1 MTSFKEFADSCK
13 NIEGITSSLEMTDQV
28 ADLLEKVDTEE
39 LPVVTHFIMGQVF
52 PSWSSQELGIGESLL
67 YTALSK
73 ASGIPVDEIENIVRD
88 TGDIGETAVRVL
100 SKASRNQVTFSSF
113 FEESTPQLTI
123 LEVSDRLKHIAN
135 VSGKGSQNQKI
146 KNLQYVFS
154 ASSPEEA
161 RYLSRLAIEELRIG
175 VGEGIVRDAIS
186 KAFNVTVEK
195 LELGFMLTN
204 DLGAVASAAKR
215 GGEEEVSK
223 LDIQVNRPIRMM
235 LAQVTP
241 SIETAFNEMGTA
253 AVEWKFDGARVQIH
267 KKKDEVNIFSRKL
280 ENVTNSLPDIVESVK
295 NQLNA
300 DTAIIDGEAVAIDED
315 GRPRAFQDILRRFR
329 RKYDVLSTSKEI
341 PIILNMFDL
350 MYLNGDSYIDLPLK
364 QRRDMLGNII
374 ENTKSI
380 KVDKQVMTS
389 EVAEANRIYNDALSA
404 GHEGIM
410 IKNPESPYSPGKRG
424 KNWLKKKP
432 IMETLDL
439 VVIGGEWGYGRRV
452 NLIGS
457 YAIACYDR
465 NTGQFLP
472 IGKVATG
479 ITDEKLEELTRLFSD
494 LIVMEKGRKIEFKP
508 EVVFEIGFEEI
519 QKSTNY
525 ESGYA
530 LRFPRLVNVRD
541 DKSPE
546 ESDTIERIE
555 EIYLKQRSRNHNN
568 FS

>member
-1 MTSFKEFADSCK
+1 MTSFKKFADACK
-13 NIEGITSSLEMTDQV
+13 NIEKITSSLEMTDQV
-28 ADLLEKVDTEE
+28 ADLLAKVDTDE
-39 LPVVTHFIMGQVF
+39 LPVVTHFIMGQIF

-73 ASGIPVDEIENIVRD
+73 ASGLSVDDIENIVRD
-88 TGDIGETAVRVL
+88 TGDIGETALRAL
-100 SKASRNQVTFSSF
+100 SKLSSNQVTFSSF
-113 FEESTPQLTI
+113 VEEPIPQLTI
-123 LEVSDRLKHIAN
+123 LEVSDRLKRIAN
-135 VSGKGSQNQKI
+135 VSGKGSQNQKV
-146 KNLQYVFS
+146 KNLQYLFN

-161 RYLSRLAIEELRIG
+161 RYLSRLAVEELRIG
-175 VGEGIVRDAIS
+175 VGEGIVRDAMS
-186 KAFNVTVEK
+186 KAFNVPVEK
-195 LELGFMLTN
+195 LERSFMLTN
-204 DLGAVASAAKR
+204 DLGAVAVAAHQ

-223 LDIQVNRPIRMM
+223 LDIQVNRPVRMM

-241 SIETAFNEMGTA
+241 SIETAFNEMGNA
-253 AVEWKFDGARVQIH
+253 AIEWKFDGARVQIH
-267 KKKDEVNIFSRKL
+267 KDKDEVNIFSRKL

-350 MYLNGDSYIDLPLK
+350 IYLDGESYIDLPLK
-364 QRRDMLGNII
+364 YRRETLGNIV

-380 KVDKQVMTS
+380 KVDKQVLTS
-389 EVAEANRIYNDALSA
+389 DVEEANRVYNNALSA

-432 IMETLDL
+432 MMETLDL
-439 VVIGGEWGYGRRV
+439 VVIGGEWGYGRRA

-465 NTGQFLP
+465 DRGQYLP

-479 ITDEKLEELTRLFSD
+479 ITDEKLEELTSLFSD
-494 LIVMEKGRKIEFKP
+494 LIVSEKGRKIEFKP
-508 EVVFEIGFEEI
+508 EIVFEIGFEEI

-555 EIYLKQRSRNHNN
+555 NIYLKQRSRNHNK
-568 FS
+568 SS

>member
-1 MTSFKEFADSCK
+1 MTNFKQFADACK
-13 NIEGITSSLEMTDQV
+13 NIEKISSSLEMTDQV
-28 ADLLEKVDTEE
+28 ADLLAKVDTDE
-39 LPVVTHFIMGQVF
+39 LPVVTHFIMGQIF

-73 ASGIPVDEIENIVRD
+73 ASGLSVDDIENIVRD
-88 TGDIGETAVRVL
+88 TGDIGETAVRAL
-100 SKASRNQVTFSSF
+100 SKLSSNQITFSSF
-113 FEESTPQLTI
+113 VEEPTPHLTI
-123 LEVSDRLKHIAN
+123 LEVSDRLKRIAN
-135 VSGKGSQNQKI
+135 VSGKGSQNQKV
-146 KNLQYVFS
+146 KNLQYLFN

-161 RYLSRLAIEELRIG
+161 RYLSRLAVEELRIG

-186 KAFNVTVEK
+186 KAFNVPVEK
-195 LELGFMLTN
+195 LERSFMLTN
-204 DLGAVASAAKR
+204 DLGAVAVAAQQ

-223 LDIQVNRPIRMM
+223 LDIQVNRPVRMM

-253 AVEWKFDGARVQIH
+253 AIEWKFDGARVQIH
-267 KKKDEVNIFSRKL
+267 KDKGEVNIFSRKL
-280 ENVTNSLPDIVESVK
+280 ENVTNSLPDIVVSVK

-350 MYLNGDSYIDLPLK
+350 MYLDGESYIDQPLK
-364 QRRDMLGNII
+364 YRRETLGNIV

-380 KVDKQVMTS
+380 KVDKQILTS
-389 EVAEANRIYNDALSA
+389 DVEEANRVYNNALSA

-439 VVIGGEWGYGRRV
+439 VVIGGEWGYGRRA

-465 NTGQFLP
+465 DRGQYLP

-479 ITDEKLEELTRLFSD
+479 ITDEKLEELTGLFSD
-494 LIVMEKGRKIEFKP
+494 LIVSEKGRKIEFKP
-508 EVVFEIGFEEI
+508 EIVFEIGFEEI

-555 EIYLKQRSRNHNN
+555 DIYLKQRSRNNN
-568 FS
+568 KPS